1 MLNKGVSDEDPE
13 TDKAASVGQRGNL
26 ETTAHARTGPREMI
40 MVEIIETADS
50 VRLSDDH
57 NNYYSKS

>member
-1 MLNKGVSDEDPE
+1 MDEDPE
-13 TDKAASVGQRGNL
+13 TNEAAGVGQRGNP
-26 ETTAHARTGPREMI
+26 ETAARARTGPREMV

-57 NNYYSKS
+57 NNY